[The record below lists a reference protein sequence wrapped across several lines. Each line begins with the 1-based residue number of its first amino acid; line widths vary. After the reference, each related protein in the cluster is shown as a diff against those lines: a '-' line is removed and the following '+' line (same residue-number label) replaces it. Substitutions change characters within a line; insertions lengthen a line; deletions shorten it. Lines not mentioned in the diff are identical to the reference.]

1 LHLRLESYEGVCKDY
16 KDLSHK
22 NGQILETS
30 RLLRNEFGFKKCIV
44 FTDRMKTQQ
53 EEYKEVK
60 KLLDLNL
67 TETKQTAAGMLKTKW
82 LLNVLQVQA
91 HTFVYEGD
99 LIMVIPDSPFK
110 RTKYLNLTNHARKL
124 AEIDRAI
131 SVIIVDGGRRTLDSR
146 ERDAFE

>member
-1 LHLRLESYEGVCKDY
+1 
-16 KDLSHK
+16 
-22 NGQILETS
+22 
-30 RLLRNEFGFKKCIV
+30 
-44 FTDRMKTQQ
+44 MKTQQ

-67 TETKQTAAGMLKTKW
+67 SETKQTAAGMLKTKW

-99 LIMVIPDSPFK
+99 LIMVIPDSPYK

-124 AEIDRAI
+124 AEIDRAV